1 MPTPTAQQ
9 LGDKLKSAV
18 EEIDGVEILPSPS
31 GKYYTCKVDGHTIG
45 YVNGSRKIRVDLPR
59 RNGKREH
66 LNVLTNADVTKA
78 VKQMKAFAPKPE
90 PES

>member
-1 MPTPTAQQ
+1 MAPTATQ
-9 LGDKLKSAV
+9 LGEKLRSAV
-18 EEIDGVEILPSPS
+18 EEIADVHLVESPS
-31 GKYYTCKVDGHTIG
+31 GKYYTVKVGKQTVG
-45 YVNGSRKIRVDLPR
+45 YVNGSRKIRVDFPR

-66 LNVLTNADVTKA
+66 LNVLTNGDVTKA